1 MEDFNDFKDDFSNE
15 FEDSNS
21 FSPQSLEGD
30 NFKQRNDP
38 EKLLFRFRLDL
49 LNAYE
54 VTIKVLDSDSQE
66 YKTVTKI
73 KRKKNT
79 NPKCNSQGV
88 ADIISYM
95 EKFINSHTVQGNI
108 PSAAELKT
116 KMRFI
121 ANDLTMHFIS
131 NKETWG
137 LSLDDTDILI
147 SNAINLIELFL
158 SRTLFNEERKGYGE
172 SYKETT
178 TKNITEAQKS
188 NSLQKVAN
196 FLAGGRSR

>member
-1 MEDFNDFKDDFSNE
+1 MADIDNFDDE
-15 FEDSNS
+15 FEDSSS
-21 FSPQSLEGD
+21 FTPQSLEGD

-38 EKLLFRFRLDL
+38 EKLLYRFRLDL

-54 VTIKVLDSDSQE
+54 QTSKVMDEASGE
-66 YKTVTKI
+66 YKTTTKV
-73 KRKKNT
+73 KRKHAT

-108 PSAAELKT
+108 PSESEFKS

-121 ANDLTMHFIS
+121 SMDLTLHFIA
-131 NKETWG
+131 NRKNWG
-137 LSLDDTDILI
+137 ISLDDTDILI
-147 SNAINLIELFL
+147 SNATNLIELFL

-178 TKNITEAQKS
+178 TKNITAAEKT

-196 FLAGGRSR
+196 FLTGGNRR